1 MQGTYFLGYWNSSF
15 CLVKYGHHLVAKL
28 KDEYLFKNQQIDTK
42 FSLNINAIN
51 LALSM
56 LFLTLKSRE
65 KITPKKVS
73 YASLLRLSNHFKDQ
87 QTKICINKLG
97 ANLPHTSRTDW
108 KLLSWS
114 KMADRIKESE
124 QNGVKTWVNSQ
135 WILIF
140 YQFREAVEC
149 IRTKKNST
157 NDTVLRK
164 V

>member
-1 MQGTYFLGYWNSSF
+1 
-15 CLVKYGHHLVAKL
+15 
-28 KDEYLFKNQQIDTK
+28 
-42 FSLNINAIN
+42 
-51 LALSM
+51 M
-56 LFLTLKSRE
+56 LFLTLKSIE

-97 ANLPHTSRTDW
+97 ANLPHTSKTDW

-135 WILIF
+135 WILF
-140 YQFREAVEC
+140 FTNLEELLSAYEQ
-149 IRTKKNST
+149 KKIQQMT
-157 NDTVLRK
+157 LF
-164 V
+164 